1 MTERAA
7 AIAVYHVPVV
17 ASLKF
22 VPLLVATVRNTKIAV
37 EMVSRVAFVAVG
49 GAGAAAASCWTLC
62 A

>member
-7 AIAVYHVPVV
+7 AITVYHVPIV

-22 VPLLVATVRNTKIAV
+22 VALLVATVRNTKIAV

-49 GAGAAAASCWTLC
+49 GASAAAASCWALC